1 MPPHNCELCNYN
13 TNLLGNFKQHLKT
26 NKHRAKL
33 NNGENNYNNLDANI
47 PKHPKTSNKHPK
59 NIQKHPITSN
69 KHPLNIQ
76 KKYNCEHCN
85 FEFTLYANMRRHTLH
100 RCKDNPEF
108 INKII
113 QSKNNQIKKMEN
125 EKKEWTNEKKEL
137 YKKIDELISK
147 VGNNNTNNNIQT
159 QNNNNIIINNYGNE
173 DIDHLTD
180 KIKDALIKIPYGAIP
195 KLIESV
201 HFNDEIPKN
210 KNIIFP
216 NKNENLLK
224 IYHGGK
230 WVYKNKNE
238 MITDLIDS
246 KYMIM
251 DSHYDDTKNSI
262 SNKVQKSYEKFQKYY
277 DEGDENVTKQLKTQC
292 GLILLNHRE
301 IQ

>member
-13 TNLLGNFKQHLKT
+13 TTLLGNLKRHFKT

-33 NNGENNYNNLDANI
+33 NNGEKNYNKLGLMSTNEHKMSTNEHKMSTNEHRMSTNLKCDYCGNQFATMAN
-47 PKHPKTSNKHPK
+47 K
-59 NIQKHPITSN
+59 
-69 KHPLNIQ
+69 
-76 KKYNCEHCN
+76 
-85 FEFTLYANMRRHTLH
+85 RRHELH
-100 RCKDNPEF
+100 YCKDNKDKD
-108 INKII
+108 ILLK
-113 QSKNNQIKKMEN
+113 KIKKME
-125 EKKEWTNEKKEL
+125 KEKKEL

-173 DIDHLTD
+173 DISHLTN

-224 IYHGGK
+224 IYHGDK

-262 SNKVQKSYEKFQKYY
+262 SNKVKKSYEKFQKYY
-277 DEGDENVTKQLKTQC
+277 DEGDEHITKHLKTQC

>member
-13 TNLLGNFKQHLKT
+13 TNLLGNFKRHLKT

-33 NNGENNYNNLDANI
+33 NNGENNYNNLGLM
-47 PKHPKTSNKHPK
+47 TSNDPK
-59 NIQKHPITSN
+59 MTSN
-69 KHPLNIQ
+69 DPKMTPNDHQMTPVI
-76 KKYNCEHCN
+76 KCN
-85 FEFTLYANMRRHTLH
+85 YCKCVFTTIPHKRRHELH
-100 RCKDNPEF
+100 SCKDNKD
-108 INKII
+108 ILLK
-113 QSKNNQIKKMEN
+113 QIKKMEK
-125 EKKEWTNEKKEL
+125 EKKELYKKMENEKKEL

-159 QNNNNIIINNYGNE
+159 QNNNIIINNYGNE

-201 HFNDEIPKN
+201 HFNDDIPKN

-224 IYHGGK
+224 IYHGDK

>member
-13 TNLLGNFKQHLKT
+13 TNLLGNLKRHLKT

-33 NNGENNYNNLDANI
+33 NNGENNYNNLGLMTPNEPKMSPNEPKMSPNIKCDYCGNRFATMAN
-47 PKHPKTSNKHPK
+47 K
-59 NIQKHPITSN
+59 
-69 KHPLNIQ
+69 
-76 KKYNCEHCN
+76 
-85 FEFTLYANMRRHTLH
+85 RRHELH
-100 RCKDNPEF
+100 SCKDNKY
-108 INKII
+108 ILLK
-113 QSKNNQIKKMEN
+113 QIKKMEN
-125 EKKEWTNEKKEL
+125 EKKEWTNEKKKL

-147 VGNNNTNNNIQT
+147 VGNNNTSNNIQT
-159 QNNNNIIINNYGNE
+159 QNNNNNIIINNYGNE

-201 HFNDEIPKN
+201 HFNDKIPKN

-224 IYHGGK
+224 IYHGDK

-262 SNKVQKSYEKFQKYY
+262 SNKVKNSYEKFQKYY

>member
-1 MPPHNCELCNYN
+1 MPPHKCELCNYN

-33 NNGENNYNNLDANI
+33 NTGEKNYNNLGIMTPNDPKMTPNDPKMTRIIKCDYCNGVFTTI
-47 PKHPKTSNKHPK
+47 PHK
-59 NIQKHPITSN
+59 
-69 KHPLNIQ
+69 
-76 KKYNCEHCN
+76 
-85 FEFTLYANMRRHTLH
+85 RRHELH
-100 RCKDNPEF
+100 SCKNNKDNLL
-108 INKII
+108 K
-113 QSKNNQIKKMEN
+113 QIKKMEK
-125 EKKEWTNEKKEL
+125 EKKEWTNEKQEL

-173 DIDHLTD
+173 DIGHLTN

-224 IYHGGK
+224 IYHGDK

-251 DSHYDDTKNSI
+251 DSHYGDTKNRI

-277 DEGDENVTKQLKTQC
+277 DEGAEHITKHLKTQC

>member
-1 MPPHNCELCNYN
+1 MPPHKCELCNYN

-33 NNGENNYNNLDANI
+33 NTGDKNYNNLGIMTPNDPKMTLNDPKMTPVIKCDYCKRVFTTI
-47 PKHPKTSNKHPK
+47 PHK
-59 NIQKHPITSN
+59 
-69 KHPLNIQ
+69 
-76 KKYNCEHCN
+76 
-85 FEFTLYANMRRHTLH
+85 RRHELH
-100 RCKDNPEF
+100 SCKNNKDNLL
-108 INKII
+108 K
-113 QSKNNQIKKMEN
+113 QIKKMEK
-125 EKKEWTNEKKEL
+125 EKKEWTNEKQEL

-173 DIDHLTD
+173 DISHLTN

-224 IYHGGK
+224 IYHGDK

-262 SNKVQKSYEKFQKYY
+262 SNKVKKSYEKFQKYY
-277 DEGDENVTKQLKTQC
+277 DEGDEHITKHLKTQC

>member
-1 MPPHNCELCNYN
+1 MPPHKCELCNYN

-33 NNGENNYNNLDANI
+33 NTGEKNYNNVGIMTPNDPKMTPNDPKMTLVIKCDYCNRVFTTI
-47 PKHPKTSNKHPK
+47 PHK
-59 NIQKHPITSN
+59 
-69 KHPLNIQ
+69 
-76 KKYNCEHCN
+76 
-85 FEFTLYANMRRHTLH
+85 RRHELH
-100 RCKDNPEF
+100 SCKNNKDNLL
-108 INKII
+108 K
-113 QSKNNQIKKMEN
+113 QIKKMEK

-173 DIDHLTD
+173 DIGHLTN

-224 IYHGGK
+224 IYHGDK

-262 SNKVQKSYEKFQKYY
+262 SNKVKKSYEKFQKYY
-277 DEGDENVTKQLKTQC
+277 DEGDEHITKHLKTQC
-292 GLILLNHRE
+292 GLLLLNHRE
-301 IQ
+301 IH